1 MPAEVESMAWV
12 GDRGLPWWV
21 GTSQDTGQ
29 YRNELAGLATGAEM
43 RVAAGLDWEVELEPV
58 QTASGIVI
66 PDKRAVV
73 RQTDLAPLGVVGMKY
88 QPVQNRELDEWGD
101 ALVDSGEAKYETAAS
116 LRGGRTVFFSMELN
130 HLEINIGGDKLDE
143 AIKTYLLL
151 TNTHDGTKSLEAVI
165 CCIRVVCANTLNMA
179 LRSASASFRLRHV
192 GAMGGKI
199 AAAREA
205 LGISFRYTTELKALG
220 DKLIME
226 KVVEDQV
233 WDILSKAVWPVDP
246 EWSDARLEN
255 SLATGAME
263 LYKTSPN
270 LDNIRGTKWGVLQAV
285 AEFADHETVFR
296 GRGSSD
302 AADVRANS
310 ILWGQAQWRKEL
322 ALKALAK
329 V

>member
-1 MPAEVESMAWV
+1 MPAQVETMAWV

-21 GTSQDTGQ
+21 GTSEDVA
-29 YRNELAGLATGAEM
+29 RIKSELEGLQTGAEM
-43 RVAAGLDWEVELEPV
+43 RVAAGLDWKVELQPI
-58 QTASGIVI
+58 QTAGGIVI
-66 PDKRAVV
+66 PDKYAVV
-73 RQTDLAPLGVVGMKY
+73 RDLDASPLGVVGKAY
-88 QPVQNRELDEWGD
+88 KPVQNDELDAWGD
-101 ALVDSGEAKYETAAS
+101 ALVDSGEAKYETAGA
-116 LRGGRTVFFSMELN
+116 LRGGRTVFLSMELN
-130 HLEINIGGDKLDE
+130 HLEINVGGGKVDE
-143 AIKTYLLL
+143 AIKTFLLL
-151 TNTHDGTKSLEAVI
+151 TNTHDGTKSLEAAI
-165 CCIRVVCANTLNMA
+165 ACIRVVCANTLNMA

-205 LGISFRYTTELKALG
+205 LGISFRYANELKALG

-246 EWSDARLEN
+246 EWSETRLDN

-285 AEFADHETVFR
+285 AEFADHEAAFK
-296 GRGSSD
+296 GRGSSS
-302 AADVRANS
+302 AEDVRANS

>member
-1 MPAEVESMAWV
+1 MTANVETLAWV

-21 GTSQDTGQ
+21 GTRQDTAMVK
-29 YRNELAGLATGAEM
+29 NELEALATGAEM
-43 RVAAGLDWEVELEPV
+43 RVAAGLDWQADLEPI

-66 PDKRAVV
+66 PDKYAVV
-73 RQTDLAPLGVVGMKY
+73 RSTDQAPLGVVGKAY
-88 QPVQNRELDEWGD
+88 RVVQNNELDEWGD
-101 ALVDSGEAKYETAAS
+101 ALVDSGEAKYETAGS

-130 HLEINIGGDKLDE
+130 HLEINVGGDKVDE
-143 AIKTYLLL
+143 AIKTFLLL
-151 TNTHDGTKSLEAVI
+151 TNTHDGTKSMEAVI
-165 CCIRVVCANTLNMA
+165 TCVRVVCVNTLNMA
-179 LRSASASFRLRHV
+179 LREAQSSFRLRHV

-205 LGISFRYTTELKALG
+205 LGISFRYANELKALG
-220 DKLIME
+220 DRLITQ
-226 KVVEDQV
+226 KIVEDQV

-246 EWSDARLEN
+246 EWSETRLDN

-263 LYKTSPN
+263 LYKTSAN

-285 AEFADHETVFR
+285 AEFADHEADFK
-296 GRGSSD
+296 GRGSSS
-302 AADVRANS
+302 AEDVRANS